1 MVPAAVSR
9 KKGRLNKE
17 SLIGR
22 ELSFKSETLHQQ
34 SCAATTRR
42 PPAGGA
48 NAKHSGSPQRRFP
61 FGPPSTTRLLI
72 APSLHSSCGIRGLV
86 TAGTIKAPASPELPS
101 LSLPKPLF
109 RDQIPPTLPIS
120 VDLDRSQGN
129 KHNPGE
135 ELHFD

>member
-34 SCAATTRR
+34 SCAATTRH

-61 FGPPSTTRLLI
+61 LDRRQPLDC
-72 APSLHSSCGIRGLV
+72 SLHL
-86 TAGTIKAPASPELPS
+86 
-101 LSLPKPLF
+101 LSTPVVE
-109 RDQIPPTLPIS
+109 S
-120 VDLDRSQGN
+120 AA
-129 KHNPGE
+129 
-135 ELHFD
+135 